1 MLLGQVGQAGR
12 AGLPVLV
19 VGWLCLALP
28 TLWDFLFGVWSGF
41 SQGHELLLLSVAAW
55 LMWRQRDEGALSVPG
70 AWPLG
75 FGLAW
80 GLGALAYAF
89 GRSQEFIRIE
99 LLAVWWLALLMAWLA
114 WGWEGLRRTWFAWLF
129 CLFAMPLPFSLVLL
143 LTAPLKEAVSVL
155 AAGILSAVGY
165 PIGRSGVVLTS

>member
-55 LMWRQRDEGALSVPG
+55 LMWRQRHEGARPVAG

-75 FGLAW
+75 FWLAW

-114 WGWEGLRRTWFAWLF
+114 WGWAGLRRTWFAWLF